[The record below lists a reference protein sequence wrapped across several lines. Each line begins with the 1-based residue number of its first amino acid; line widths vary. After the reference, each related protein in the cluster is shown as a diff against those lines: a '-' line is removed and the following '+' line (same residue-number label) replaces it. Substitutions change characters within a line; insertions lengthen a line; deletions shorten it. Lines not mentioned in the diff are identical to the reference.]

1 MQSMQSRRRFLAGG
15 AMACAASVFAAP
27 RPLRAEPSP
36 ETTTVRLWKAAGPT
50 CGATRVIVGDLLRA
64 EGFTDV
70 RYVDADGDF
79 AAGDVDFSDDFTPAH
94 ILMIE
99 SGVPITVLAGIHSG
113 CLELIANDSVRS
125 VADLKGKRIGME
137 GLTQYPHVLMTLK
150 AAYVGVDP
158 ERDIQWVTDPDATAL
173 QLFADGKID
182 AFFAIPPVP
191 QDARAR
197 KIGHTILSTTVDRP
211 WSQYFCCML
220 AGTTDYVT
228 SYPVATKRVLRAMLK
243 AVDLCVSNPKMVA
256 QELVD
261 AGVTDRYDYALAT
274 LTDLRFDRWR
284 EFDAEDTIRFYSLRM
299 REGGL
304 IKSSPQKIIADGT
317 DWRFLDELKRELK
330 T

>member
-1 MQSMQSRRRFLAGG
+1 MQIMQSRRRFLTGVSMAG
-15 AMACAASVFAAP
+15 AAGLVGTPGS
-27 RPLRAEPSP
+27 LHAEPPP
-36 ETTTVRLWKAAGPT
+36 ETTAVRIWKEVGPT
-50 CGATRVIVGDLLRA
+50 CGAPRVIAGELLRA

-70 RYVDADGDF
+70 RYVVGDF

-99 SGVPITVLAGIHSG
+99 TGVPITVLAGLHSG
-113 CLELIANDSVRS
+113 CLELIANDSVQS
-125 VADLKGKRIGME
+125 ITDLKGKRIGME
-137 GLTQYPHVLMTLK
+137 AFTQYPDVLMTLK

-158 ERDIQWVTDPDATAL
+158 ERDIQWVTSPDATAL

-197 KIGHTILSTTVDRP
+197 KIGHTILSTTLDRP

-256 QELVD
+256 QQLVD
-261 AGVTDRYDYALAT
+261 AGLTDRYDYALAT
-274 LTDLRFDRWR
+274 LTDLGFDRWR
-284 EFDAEDTIRFYSLRM
+284 EFDAEDTIRFYALRM
-299 REGGL
+299 HEGGL

-317 DWRFLDELKRELK
+317 DWRFLNELKRELK